1 MVEMTKNWVARM
13 INRHAEIVV
22 EIDKV
27 KKHLANAANNPKI
40 SKVTFANLSLVLR
53 DLKSLEKD
61 YRTMLENENVT
72 FTMAGEYYS
81 KIGQIN
87 EKKNPDNND

>member
-1 MVEMTKNWVARM
+1 MVEMTKNLVARM
-13 INRHAEIVV
+13 INRHAETVV

-53 DLKSLEKD
+53 DLKNLEKD

>member
-13 INRHAEIVV
+13 INRHAETVV

-27 KKHLANAANNPKI
+27 KKHLTNAANNPKI
-40 SKVTFANLSLVLR
+40 SKVTYGNLSLLLR
-53 DLKSLEKD
+53 DLKNLERT
-61 YRTMLENENVT
+61 YRVMLENENVT
-72 FTMAGEYYS
+72 FNMAGEYYS

>member
-1 MVEMTKNWVARM
+1 MAEMTKNWVARM
-13 INRHAEIVV
+13 INRHAETVV

-27 KKHLANAANNPKI
+27 KNHLANASNNPKI

>member
-13 INRHAEIVV
+13 INRHTETVV

-61 YRTMLENENVT
+61 YRIMLENENVT

>member
-1 MVEMTKNWVARM
+1 MAEMTKNWVARM
-13 INRHAEIVV
+13 INRHAETVV

-27 KKHLANAANNPKI
+27 KKHLANASNNPKI

-72 FTMAGEYYS
+72 FTMAGKYYS

>member
-13 INRHAEIVV
+13 INRHAETVV
-22 EIDKV
+22 EISKV
-27 KKHLANAANNPKI
+27 KKHLANAGNNPKI
-40 SKVTFANLSLVLR
+40 SKVTYGNISLLLR
-53 DLKSLEKD
+53 DLKNLERT
-61 YRTMLENENVT
+61 YRIMLENENVT
-72 FTMAGEYYS
+72 FTMNGEYYS

>member
-13 INRHAEIVV
+13 INRHAETVV
-22 EIDKV
+22 EINKV
-27 KKHLANAANNPKI
+27 KKHLANASNNPKI

-72 FTMAGEYYS
+72 FTMAGEYYT

>member
-13 INRHAEIVV
+13 INRHAETVV
-22 EIDKV
+22 EISKV
-27 KKHLANAANNPKI
+27 KKHLANADNNPKI
-40 SKVTFANLSLVLR
+40 SKVTYGNLSLLLR
-53 DLKSLEKD
+53 DLKNLERT
-61 YRTMLENENVT
+61 YRIMLENENVT
-72 FTMAGEYYS
+72 FTMNGEYYN

>member
-1 MVEMTKNWVARM
+1 MAEMTKNWVARM
-13 INRHAEIVV
+13 INRHAETVV

-27 KKHLANAANNPKI
+27 KKHLANASNNPKI

-72 FTMAGEYYS
+72 FTMAGEYYA
-81 KIGQIN
+81 KVGQIN

>member
-13 INRHAEIVV
+13 INRHAETVV

-61 YRTMLENENVT
+61 YRTMLETENVT

>member
-13 INRHAEIVV
+13 INRHAETVV

-40 SKVTFANLSLVLR
+40 GKVTFANLSLVLR

>member
-1 MVEMTKNWVARM
+1 MVEMTKNRVARM
-13 INRHAEIVV
+13 INRHAETVV
-22 EIDKV
+22 EISKV
-27 KKHLANAANNPKI
+27 KKHLDNAGNNPKI

-53 DLKSLEKD
+53 DLKNLEKD

-72 FTMAGEYYS
+72 FTMNGEYYN

-87 EKKNPDNND
+87 EKKNSDNND

>member
-13 INRHAEIVV
+13 INRHAETVV
-22 EIDKV
+22 EISKV
-27 KKHLANAANNPKI
+27 KKHLANADNNPKV
-40 SKVTFANLSLVLR
+40 SKTTFANLSILLR
-53 DLKSLEKD
+53 DLKNLEKT

-72 FTMAGEYYS
+72 FTMNGEYYN

>member
-13 INRHAEIVV
+13 INRHAETVV

-72 FTMAGEYYS
+72 FTMVGEYYA
-81 KIGQIN
+81 KVGQIN

>member
-13 INRHAEIVV
+13 INRHAETVV

-72 FTMAGEYYS
+72 FTLNGEYYS

>member
-13 INRHAEIVV
+13 INHHAETVV
-22 EIDKV
+22 EISKV
-27 KKHLANAANNPKI
+27 KKHLANAGNNPKI

-53 DLKSLEKD
+53 DLKNLEKD

-72 FTMAGEYYS
+72 FTMNGEYYN

-87 EKKNPDNND
+87 EKKNSDNND

>member
-13 INRHAEIVV
+13 INRHAETVV

-40 SKVTFANLSLVLR
+40 SKVTFANLSFVLR

>member
-13 INRHAEIVV
+13 INRHAETVV
-22 EIDKV
+22 EISKV
-27 KKHLANAANNPKI
+27 KKHLANAGNNPKI
-40 SKVTFANLSLVLR
+40 SKITYGNLSLLLR
-53 DLKSLEKD
+53 DLKNLERT
-61 YRTMLENENVT
+61 YRVMLENENVT

>member
-13 INRHAEIVV
+13 INRHAETVV

-72 FTMAGEYYS
+72 FTMDGEYYS

>member
-13 INRHAEIVV
+13 INRHAETVV
-22 EIDKV
+22 EISKV
-27 KKHLANAANNPKI
+27 KKHLANAGNNPKI
-40 SKVTFANLSLVLR
+40 SKVTYGNISLLLR
-53 DLKSLEKD
+53 DLKNLERT
-61 YRTMLENENVT
+61 YRVMLENENVT
-72 FTMAGEYYS
+72 FTMNGEYYS

>member
-13 INRHAEIVV
+13 INRHAETVV
-22 EIDKV
+22 EINKV
-27 KKHLANAANNPKI
+27 KKHLANASNNPKI
-40 SKVTFANLSLVLR
+40 SKITFANLSLVLR

-72 FTMAGEYYS
+72 FTMAGEYYAKVS
-81 KIGQIN
+81 QIN

>member
-13 INRHAEIVV
+13 INRHAETVV
-22 EIDKV
+22 EIYKV